1 MLWNLA
7 FLFVY
12 LIAVYEYLFAGIFPW
27 GIYLSDQ
34 LHGFGLS
41 KELRVT
47 STVMFENLF
56 AGMYWQQDEGWTTAL

>member
-1 MLWNLA
+1 MLLNLA
-7 FLFVY
+7 FLFIY
-12 LIAVYEYLFAGIFPW
+12 LIAAYEYLFAGIFPW

-47 STVMFENLF
+47 STDMFENSF
-56 AGMYWQQDEGWTTAL
+56 AEMH